1 MLLLPGHALCPVGK
15 YLCKVSNRD
24 INTHPLDTGCKLN
37 VHMTFRRRAG
47 RLVSF
52 FYAVNLHFMS
62 RDHGRSDVFIGYFK
76 QVFGDWVEGS
86 VEVCKGIPP
95 WENSCL
101 IPTIKTVDRRL
112 QIVVLFCAV
121 PNEEKHFSTFS
132 VLEPFLIVPI
142 VAASNGLVVKA
153 LDFQTRGPVFKTT
166 GWFQGRL
173 SLSSFRGR

>member
-1 MLLLPGHALCPVGK
+1 MKKAILEAKVRPNEKLVHMSLLLKLQ
-15 YLCKVSNRD
+15 R
-24 INTHPLDTGCKLN
+24 IFTH
-37 VHMTFRRRAG
+37 
-47 RLVSF
+47 F
-52 FYAVNLHFMS
+52 FLHFYCQLRKRFYWLGLS
-62 RDHGRSDVFIGYFK
+62 RNN

-101 IPTIKTVDRRL
+101 IPTIKTVERLL

-153 LDFQTRGPVFKTT
+153 QDFQSRGPVFKTT

>member
-1 MLLLPGHALCPVGK
+1 MNMLLLPGHALCPVGK

-52 FYAVNLHFMS
+52 FYAVNLRFMS

-95 WENSCL
+95 
-101 IPTIKTVDRRL
+101 
-112 QIVVLFCAV
+112 
-121 PNEEKHFSTFS
+121 
-132 VLEPFLIVPI
+132 
-142 VAASNGLVVKA
+142 
-153 LDFQTRGPVFKTT
+153 
-166 GWFQGRL
+166 
-173 SLSSFRGR
+173 